1 MSFEYM
7 TKEGCGSGVFLFR
20 PLLALAAL
28 WSSTQMQL
36 RRCLKCGW
44 GIVPETLHLSLPL
57 LSLPMFF
64 FASTSPAEFGSP
76 FFPLFCQA
84 CHRCRPPL
92 NPKLS
97 SLSGSCL
104 QCPYM
109 RGATKC
115 VGQRHGVRW
124 WAAQGAWSDGSLGLK
139 GTDGQGQAEKV
150 DLWLQSKDHSISLH
164 RILLRLA

>member
-64 FASTSPAEFGSP
+64 VASTSPAEFGQQFS
-76 FFPLFCQA
+76 FPQRFA
-84 CHRCRPPL
+84 F
-92 NPKLS
+92 LS
-97 SLSGSCL
+97 SVLSGLPSL
-104 QCPYM
+104 LSTTQPEAVVAF
-109 RGATKC
+109 GLVFA
-115 VGQRHGVRW
+115 VSQRCEAQRDTLDNDTESDDGV
-124 WAAQGAWSDGSLGLK
+124 LGGLEVM
-139 GTDGQGQAEKV
+139 A
-150 DLWLQSKDHSISLH
+150 H
-164 RILLRLA
+164 LA